1 MPLKVVRY
9 VILALSTGAMASG
22 TLIIGGVFEVQ
33 TVPEQFRVI
42 LGVVVF
48 LYGLY
53 RFVVEYVRK
62 REG

>member
-1 MPLKVVRY
+1 MPFKLLRY
-9 VILALSTGAMASG
+9 VILALATGAMAIG
-22 TLIIGGVFEVQ
+22 ILIIVGVLEVQ

-42 LGVVVF
+42 LGVVVC

-62 REG
+62 RER